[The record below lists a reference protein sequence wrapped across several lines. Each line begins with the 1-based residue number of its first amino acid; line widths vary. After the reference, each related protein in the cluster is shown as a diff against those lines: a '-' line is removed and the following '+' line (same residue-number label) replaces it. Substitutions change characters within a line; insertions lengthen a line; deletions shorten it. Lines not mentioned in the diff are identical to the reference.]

1 MMEQTMADSPV
12 ADFPHI
18 FAGTGDLSAYI
29 TANKIDID
37 VALSK
42 AGAVLMRGFDV
53 PTASEFDAAVGAY
66 DEPNFPYK
74 ESLSNAVRVNL
85 TPRVFTANEAPPT
98 TSIHLHHE
106 MAQTPIYPSKLFF
119 YCEIAPTEGGATPLC
134 RSDILIEQLA
144 KAEPGLVNAFEMLGV
159 RYTNVMPGADDV
171 GSGQG
176 RSWRS
181 TLGVDDRTSAEQ
193 RLRSLEYVWEWGDDD
208 SLRATTPTLPAVRG
222 IGSGRKS
229 FFNQLIAAFRG
240 WSDSRND
247 PSKSVTFGDGTPI
260 TGPDMAKAIELA
272 DALSYD
278 HQWQAGDVVLVDNYT
293 VMHGRKPYTGKRRV
307 LASLI
312 Q

>member
-1 MMEQTMADSPV
+1 MADSPV
-12 ADFPHI
+12 DGFPYI
-18 FAGTGDLSAYI
+18 VAGDGDLAAYLASHKPVVE
-29 TANKIDID
+29 TQLA
-37 VALSK
+37 AS
-42 AGAVLMRGFDV
+42 GAVLFRGFDV
-53 PTASEFDAAVGAY
+53 PTVSEFDAAVGAY

-85 TPRVFTANEAPPT
+85 TERVFTANEAPPT

-106 MAQTPIYPSKLFF
+106 MAQTPIYPGKLFF
-119 YCEIAPTEGGATPLC
+119 YCEIAPDAGGATPLC
-134 RSDILIEQLA
+134 RSDILLTKLA
-144 KAEPGLVNAFEMLGV
+144 KAEPGLVSAFEMLGV
-159 RYTNVMPGADDV
+159 KYTNVMPGADDA

-181 TLGVDDRTSAEQ
+181 TLGVEERSLAEE
-193 RLRSLEYVWEWGDDD
+193 RLRALGYSWTWDADD
-208 SLRATTPTLPAVRG
+208 SLRATTPVLPAVRTLG
-222 IGSGRKS
+222 GGRKS

-260 TGPDMAKAIELA
+260 TGTDMDTAIELSE
-272 DALSYD
+272 ALSYD
-278 HQWQAGDVVLVDNYT
+278 HQWQVGDVVLVDNFT
-293 VMHGRKPYTGKRRV
+293 VMHGRKPFEGKRKV

>member
-1 MMEQTMADSPV
+1 MVDSPV
-12 ADFPHI
+12 ENFPHI
-18 FAGTGDLSAYI
+18 VAGTGDLSAYVA
-29 TANKIDID
+29 ANKLDIDI
-37 VALSK
+37 ALAK
-42 AGAVLMRGFDV
+42 KGAVLMRGFDV
-53 PTASEFDAAVGAY
+53 PSVDEFDAVVGAY

-119 YCEIAPTEGGATPLC
+119 YCEIAPADGGATPLC

-159 RYTNVMPGADDV
+159 RYTNVMPGTDDV

-193 RLRSLEYVWEWGDDD
+193 RLRSLEYTWEWGEDD

-278 HQWQAGDVVLVDNYT
+278 HQWQAGDVVLVDNFT
-293 VMHGRKPYTGKRRV
+293 VMHGRKPFTGKRKV

>member
-1 MMEQTMADSPV
+1 MVDSPV
-12 ADFPHI
+12 EGFPHI
-18 FAGTGDLSAYI
+18 IAGSGDLSAYV
-29 TANKIDID
+29 TANKEDINI
-37 VALSK
+37 AL
-42 AGAVLMRGFDV
+42 ARTGAVLMRGFDV
-53 PTASEFDAAVGAY
+53 PSVSEFDAAVSAY

-85 TPRVFTANEAPPT
+85 SERVFTANEAPPT

-119 YCEIAPTEGGATPLC
+119 YCEIAPDTGGATPLC
-134 RSDILIEQLA
+134 RSDILLNALA

-159 RYTNVMPGADDV
+159 KYTNVMPGADDA

-193 RLRSLEYVWEWGDDD
+193 RLRALDYVWEWREDD

-222 IGSGRKS
+222 IGNGRKS

-260 TGPDMAKAIELA
+260 TGARPSTIATLIAAGQKRVPTSPTASIVPKPSFEFLAI
-272 DALSYD
+272 
-278 HQWQAGDVVLVDNYT
+278 H
-293 VMHGRKPYTGKRRV
+293 KPQSSMNR
-307 LASLI
+307 
-312 Q
+312 